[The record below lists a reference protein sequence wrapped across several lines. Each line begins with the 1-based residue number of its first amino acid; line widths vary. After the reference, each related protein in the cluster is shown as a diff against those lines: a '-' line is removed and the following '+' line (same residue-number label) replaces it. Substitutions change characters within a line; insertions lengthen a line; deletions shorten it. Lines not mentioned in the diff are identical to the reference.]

1 MYDGIATMRS
11 MQGKLA
17 AAALEAVATGDQADS
32 ITA

>member
-1 MYDGIATMRS
+1 MSSGQL
-11 MQGKLA
+11 QGKLA